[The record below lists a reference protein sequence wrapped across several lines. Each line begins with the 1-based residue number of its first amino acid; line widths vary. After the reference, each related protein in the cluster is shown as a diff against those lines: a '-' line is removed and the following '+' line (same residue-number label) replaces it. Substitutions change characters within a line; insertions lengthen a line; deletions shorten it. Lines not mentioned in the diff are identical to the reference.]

1 MGSKSQTAA
10 VGQFAKDSNDKI
22 LTIHFEKVCKMN
34 SKLIL
39 SSAIAGLVALG
50 TASGVM
56 AQEKKA
62 DKEKCFGVAKKAAN
76 DCGTATHSCAG
87 QSKADNAAD
96 EWKFV
101 AKGSC
106 EKMGGKLKVAAK
118 TDETAPAKK

>member
-1 MGSKSQTAA
+1 
-10 VGQFAKDSNDKI
+10 
-22 LTIHFEKVCKMN
+22 MN
-34 SKLIL
+34 SKLII

-50 TASGVM
+50 TVSGSAM

-62 DKEKCFGVAKKAAN
+62 EKEKCFGVAKKAAN

-87 QSKADNAAD
+87 QSKADAAAD

-118 TDETAPAKK
+118 QDKAVAPAKY

>member
-1 MGSKSQTAA
+1 
-10 VGQFAKDSNDKI
+10 
-22 LTIHFEKVCKMN
+22 MN

-50 TASGVM
+50 TVSGAAM

-62 DKEKCFGVAKKAAN
+62 EKEKCFGIAKKAAN
-76 DCGTATHSCAG
+76 DCGTAAHSCAG
-87 QSKADNAAD
+87 QAKADNVAE

-106 EKMGGKLKVAAK
+106 EKMGGNLKVAAAAPAADK
-118 TDETAPAKK
+118 AAPAKK